1 MFCQQNCFVN
11 RQEKS
16 SVDNKKR
23 DMREGFNIF
32 EILIHEKAERQAC
45 FWYALSGVIDLTIS
59 AAITSPKIG
68 GTRLHRKS
76 KQN

>member
-1 MFCQQNCFVN
+1 
-11 RQEKS
+11 
-16 SVDNKKR
+16 
-23 DMREGFNIF
+23 MREGFNIF